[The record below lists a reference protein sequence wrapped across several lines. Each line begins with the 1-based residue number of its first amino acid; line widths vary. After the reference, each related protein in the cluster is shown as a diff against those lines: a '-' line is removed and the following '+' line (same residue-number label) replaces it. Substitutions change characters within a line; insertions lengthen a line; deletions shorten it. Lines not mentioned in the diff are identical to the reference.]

1 MAATAD
7 NSSILREYLVA
18 LGFKVDE
25 ASTKKADGAVL
36 KMDSRITKL
45 AKGALGAAAAVQA
58 MVTQFAFQM
67 EKLHYS
73 SQRTQAA
80 AGNIKALDYAF
91 RQLGGGGDQI
101 RASLENMSRAI
112 RLNPGLVGLLESLG
126 VQVQGRDRADV
137 LNDLVT
143 SLSKMPHYIGA
154 SYAQLF
160 GLDPDTLLTLQQ
172 NMAEFKK
179 LQEERK
185 RMAAEAGVDMDQA
198 TEAGKKYAQAL
209 REIWERVGILK
220 DALAIKLLP
229 TMQETA
235 AVINLM
241 LTDLTRLVR
250 EFTTW
255 ADFAQRFKE
264 GVTGRPEG
272 GGVVLSEDSQIRL
285 GIAGDPHE
293 APSLWQ
299 RTKDAWGGLFSGSK
313 AAPTTKPPPPAAA
326 ATSAPMTGSLEEKQA
341 YLASLELKYG
351 LPAGWL
357 DRVWK
362 KESGRGTNMLS
373 PKGAMGHF
381 QFMPDTAKQYGLKDP
396 MDFMTSADAAGRYFR
411 DLDKMFNGDQA
422 KMAAAY
428 NWGQGN
434 VMRKGLGAAPAETR
448 DYVQSIAGV
457 TVYQNNPVTVQGVT
471 DPARA
476 ANLIDDAQRRSN
488 NDIVRNLSPG
498 VR

>member
-1 MAATAD
+1 MATAD
-7 NSSILREYLVA
+7 SSSVLREYLVA

-25 ASTKKADGAVL
+25 ASTKKAESAVV
-36 KMDSRITKL
+36 KMDSRITGL
-45 AKGALGAAAAVQA
+45 AKGALTAAAAVQA

-67 EKLHYS
+67 EKLHYA
-73 SQRTQAA
+73 SQRTQST

-91 RQLGGGGDQI
+91 RQLGGSGDQI
-101 RASLENMSRAI
+101 RSSLENMSRAM
-112 RLNPGLVGLLESLG
+112 RLNPGLTGLLESLG

-137 LNDLVT
+137 LNDLV
-143 SLSKMPHYIGA
+143 SALSKMPHYIGA
-154 SYAQLF
+154 QYAQMF

-179 LQEERK
+179 LQEDRK
-185 RMAAEAGVDMDQA
+185 KMAAEAGVDMDQA

-209 REIWERVGILK
+209 REIWERVGLLK
-220 DALAIKLLP
+220 DALAIRLLP
-229 TMQETA
+229 AMQDTA

-264 GVTGRPEG
+264 GVTGRPTG

-299 RTKDAWGGLFSGSK
+299 RTKEAWGGLWGGSK
-313 AAPTTKPPPPAAA
+313 QGQTSKPPPPAAA
-326 ATSAPMTGSLEEKQA
+326 TSSAPMAGSLEEKQA

-362 KESGRGTNMLS
+362 KESGRGTNMVS
-373 PKGAMGHF
+373 PKGALGHF

-396 MDFMTSADAAGRYFR
+396 MNFMASADAAGRYFR
-411 DLDKMFNGDQA
+411 DLDRMFGGDQA

-448 DYVQSIAGV
+448 DYVQSIAGI
-457 TVYQNNPVTVQGVT
+457 TLYQNNPITVTGVS

-476 ANLIDDAQRRSN
+476 ASLVEDAQRRTN
-488 NDIVRNLSPG
+488 NDITRNLSPG